1 MIIQEI
7 FNLIS
12 RITTTQKNGEKICL
26 FDFKN
31 KTIGNDKFK
40 VAKESLPMRLE
51 YDQIEIAK
59 SMLEVLGFEQSAD
72 NLRTRYVYLK
82 DGVEF
87 EIDQYTR
94 PQMNVIGI
102 EGEKDKVDKI
112 YKHIINDREFKEI
125 ILT

>member
-112 YKHIINDREFKEI
+112 YQHIINDREFKEI